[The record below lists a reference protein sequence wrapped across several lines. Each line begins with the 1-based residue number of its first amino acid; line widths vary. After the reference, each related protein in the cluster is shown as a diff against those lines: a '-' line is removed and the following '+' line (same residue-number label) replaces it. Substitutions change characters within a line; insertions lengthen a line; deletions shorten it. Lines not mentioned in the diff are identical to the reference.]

1 MRLIHLVP
9 LVVLLLAGPAQA
21 DRLAPFSAEFRLYRG
36 DTTLGSAT
44 LSLARD
50 ADDCFV
56 HSYTAKPTW
65 LFRWATGSI
74 TESSE
79 FCLRDGRIQPV
90 FFRYHRSGV
99 GADDENFSLRFDPA
113 SQQIIDHNGDA
124 REWEDGAVDRL
135 SVQLEALRLVEGMN
149 FPVEERRLNVTVAD
163 DDRTKQYTLAVTG
176 EDTISVPAGTFRTIR
191 VERIN
196 DPKKTTRFWVA
207 PELGYRLIQ
216 VEQQRKDDPVIGFA
230 LKSLPSPPAP
240 QD

>member
-1 MRLIHLVP
+1 MRLIRLLP
-9 LVVLLLAGPAQA
+9 VVLLLFAGAAQA
-21 DRLAPFSAEFRLYRG
+21 DRLEPFSANFRLYRG

-44 LSLARD
+44 LSLVKD
-50 ADDCFV
+50 ADNCFV
-56 HSYTAKPTW
+56 HSYTAKPSW

-74 TESSE
+74 TERSE
-79 FCLRDGRIQPV
+79 FCVNDGRITPR

-99 GADDENFSLRFDPA
+99 GADDENFSLTFDA
-113 SQQIIDHNGDA
+113 QQQTITDHNGVERA
-124 REWEDGAVDRL
+124 WEDGAVDRL
-135 SVQLEALRLVEGMN
+135 AVQLEALRLVEGMS

-207 PELGYRLIQ
+207 PELGYRLVQ
-216 VEQQRKDDPVIGFA
+216 VEQQRKDDPVIGFS
-230 LKSLPSPPAP
+230 LKSLPSTPSP
-240 QD
+240 